1 MYFKYHSPVLIDLLV
16 LYFLKFIEDM
26 SCIRSIHEHSE
37 QCTILEQEG
46 LSSADRQH
54 FSTVYGV
61 NRHALLDNLTY
72 FDVASGAL
80 IPDIMHDILEGM
92 LPSELKCM
100 LKVGF
105 L

>member
-1 MYFKYHSPVLIDLLV
+1 
-16 LYFLKFIEDM
+16 M
-26 SCIRSIHEHSE
+26 SCVRSIHEHSE

-80 IPDIMHDILEGM
+80 IPDIMHVCGVKFQTMDSNLHEHGTFLITADYVIGNPSIM
-92 LPSELKCM
+92 LVL
-100 LKVGF
+100 G
-105 L
+105 